1 MPAAGDISED
11 RGFKTVFSLYPL
23 DTLEVVA
30 PHLLKARG
38 TPSSVRPLPQETP
51 LPDLGQ
57 PSRFLD
63 MALMARWADGG
74 EAVIALIEHWSA
86 ARKVDLRRVNWY
98 VADLACRHRD
108 AAVWPVVL
116 VTEASCAPIPNR
128 WRMTVAGRLVAQLRV
143 RVMRVTAADLPWLR
157 RLQRRNA
164 VAAVLRILVRQ
175 DPVEDLAEAILALSQ
190 RHGELEDLRRLIPFM
205 LMLAR
210 IPAQD
215 GQRLRRRLQ
224 DLPHMSSI
232 LDQWLNEAKSEGRA
246 EGKAEGELDAI
257 RRLIARRMISADAAC
272 AAVRELR
279 EQGIVTADQARS
291 LLAELE
297 R

>member
-1 MPAAGDISED
+1 MSAAGDISED
-11 RGFKTVFSLYPL
+11 RGFKTVFSLYPH
-23 DTLEVVA
+23 DTLEVMA

-51 LPDLGQ
+51 LPDLGR

-63 MALMARWADGG
+63 MALMARWSDGS
-74 EAVIALIEHWSA
+74 EAVIALVEHWSA
-86 ARKVDLRRVNWY
+86 ARKVDLRRVDWY
-98 VADLACRHRD
+98 VADLAVRHRD

-116 VTEASCAPIPNR
+116 VTEASCAPIPHR

-143 RVMRVTAADLPWLR
+143 RVLQVTATDLPWLR

-164 VAAVLRILVRQ
+164 VAAVLRVLVRQ
-175 DPVEDLAEAILALSQ
+175 DPVEDLAEAILALSL
-190 RHGELEDLRRLIPFM
+190 RHGESEDLRRLIPFM

-224 DLPHMSSI
+224 DLPHMSTI
-232 LDQWLNEAKSEGRA
+232 LDQWLSEA
-246 EGKAEGELDAI
+246 KAEGGLDAI
-257 RRLIARRMISADAAC
+257 RRLIARRAISADAAS
-272 AAVRELR
+272 AAIHEMLD
-279 EQGIVTADQARS
+279 QGVVTADQARA
-291 LLAELE
+291 LLAELD